1 SAWRLDHFTQGK
13 QASSAVEGSFH
24 GFKEWIGGEPRS
36 FAGVVQQHIQ
46 KDMNKIAEERQA
58 VAKSRVREHDVVLKA
73 QRSDAVNECG
83 KDISHNVTEKFA
95 ETNIKAQNY
104 VACALEVS
112 QVQICDDITGQ
123 WSVSRRSVQ
132 DETNRRPPRIVTE
145 RNGKKEC
152 SCKED
157 KNSGQ
162 PCPHIQCVSSMVP
175 IISINSTLIGEE
187 LPLSKLPK
195 WSTR

>member
-1 SAWRLDHFTQGK
+1 MTKL
-13 QASSAVEGSFH
+13 
-24 GFKEWIGGEPRS
+24 
-36 FAGVVQQHIQ
+36 
-46 KDMNKIAEERQA
+46 AEERRE
-58 VAKSRVREHDVVLKA
+58 VAKSKVRVHDQVLNS

-104 VACALEVS
+104 VACVLDVS
-112 QVQICDDITGQ
+112 QDEIRDDITGR

-132 DETNRRPPRIVTE
+132 DENNRRPPRIVTE
-145 RNGKKEC
+145 KNGKKEC

-162 PCPHIQCVSSMVP
+162 PCPHIQCVVNGAY
-175 IISINSTLIGEE
+175 ISINSTLIGEE
-187 LPLSKLPK
+187 LPLSKLPE
-195 WSTR
+195 WSTW